1 MNKMKENEIKDAYN
15 KNDKLEVFLPE
26 LNDDELDWA
35 GEPRQTA
42 WVYNK
47 LKLGIGNVWVDNENG
62 YSMQVIDRGFR
73 LLSVVNHEWPLKTVA
88 FMMATL
94 SSISHDLEVD
104 IAIVIPYIESPEG
117 QIETENNDI
126 IEVDE
131 IGLEVA

>member
-1 MNKMKENEIKDAYN
+1 MNKNEIKELRK
-15 KNDKLEVFLPE
+15 KNEKLEDLLQE
-26 LNDDELDWA
+26 LNDEELDWA
-35 GEPRQTA
+35 WETRQTA

-117 QIETENNDI
+117 QNETENNDI